1 MPLAY
6 EAYLEVQNFG
16 PSADVGIVL
25 SGTGGQ
31 RINRTVRLGTEETF
45 KDVFDLSQ
53 FAGGG
58 VRATIQSDADALP
71 LDDVAFGYL
80 PVKRKTRTLLVTRG
94 NRFLETLLK
103 LDNYVEL
110 AVADPAAYRESPTID
125 AYIFDR
131 FAPPTPPARPALI
144 IGTPNAS
151 WLKPAIGEV
160 VKPEIATWSDNHPVM
175 HYVSVHDLT
184 IERAARIDPGDLT
197 VVAASK
203 QTPLIVASEK
213 PKWVMLTFD
222 LESSDFPFHVG
233 FPVFIENVLVWFSR
247 EQLALKR
254 SPGIVDVPLPN
265 AQIRTIDGNI
275 VASDQQLGNTVFEAS
290 QPGLYSATQGD
301 ERVHLTVNLA
311 NPAFSDVNRSVFK
324 TDRAAATQRYWL
336 RRELWFYMLA
346 AAVVLISIEWFTY
359 HRRITL

>member
-1 MPLAY
+1 
-6 EAYLEVQNFG
+6 
-16 PSADVGIVL
+16 
-25 SGTGGQ
+25 
-31 RINRTVRLGTEETF
+31 
-45 KDVFDLSQ
+45 
-53 FAGGG
+53 
-58 VRATIQSDADALP
+58 
-71 LDDVAFGYL
+71 
-80 PVKRKTRTLLVTRG
+80 
-94 NRFLETLLK
+94 
-103 LDNYVEL
+103 
-110 AVADPAAYRESPTID
+110 
-125 AYIFDR
+125 
-131 FAPPTPPARPALI
+131 
-144 IGTPNAS
+144 
-151 WLKPAIGEV
+151 
-160 VKPEIATWSDNHPVM
+160 
-175 HYVSVHDLT
+175 
-184 IERAARIDPGDLT
+184 
-197 VVAASK
+197 
-203 QTPLIVASEK
+203 
-213 PKWVMLTFD
+213 MLTFD